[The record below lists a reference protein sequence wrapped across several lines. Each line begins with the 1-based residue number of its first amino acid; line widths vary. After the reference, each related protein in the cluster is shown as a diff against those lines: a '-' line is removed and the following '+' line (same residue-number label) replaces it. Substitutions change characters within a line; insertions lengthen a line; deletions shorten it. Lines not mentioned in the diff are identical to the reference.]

1 MKSKS
6 KCLVFSILAIG
17 IVTIA
22 LIAPY
27 ITYYDPNKQDLMK
40 ALQPPSKEHFFGTD
54 RYGRD
59 MLVRVLVGARCS
71 VFSTLLLVSLS
82 SVFGTTIGMICGYF
96 EGIVD
101 NVIMKLSDVFLS
113 IPGMVFAVAVAGVLG
128 GGIANAVF
136 ALLLISWPK
145 YARLARSQVLSE
157 KRNTYVDAAILSGA
171 NTIQIIFIH
180 ILPNIFGMVVTT
192 ALLDIGTMMMEL
204 AGLSF
209 LGLGAMPPTAEWGL
223 MMCNGRSMIQTSP
236 WVILAPG
243 FAIFITVSIFNLLGD
258 SYRDWMDVRY
268 QEKGSTSK

>member
-1 MKSKS
+1 MKIKS
-6 KCLVFSILAIG
+6 KCLVFTILAIG

-22 LIAPY
+22 FIAPY

-40 ALQPPSKEHFFGTD
+40 ALLPPGREHFLGTD

-59 MLVRVLVGARCS
+59 MFSRVLVGARCS
-71 VFSTLLLVSLS
+71 VFSALLLVSLS
-82 SVFGTTIGMICGYF
+82 SFFGTVIGMICGYF

-101 NVIMKLSDVFLS
+101 NFIMKLSDVFLS

-136 ALLLISWPK
+136 ALLLVSWPK

-171 NTIQIIFIH
+171 NTIQIVMFH
-180 ILPNIFGMVVTT
+180 ILPNIVGAVVTT
-192 ALLDIGTMMMEL
+192 AMLDIGTMMMEI

-209 LGLGAMPPTAEWGL
+209 LGLGAMPPTAEWGS
-223 MMCNGRSMIQTSP
+223 MMSNARSMIQTSP

-243 FAIFITVSIFNLLGD
+243 FAIFITVVIFNLLGV
-258 SYRDWMDVRY
+258 SYRDMLDVR
-268 QEKGSTSK
+268 QRKREN

>member
-6 KCLVFSILAIG
+6 KCLLFSILAIG

-27 ITYYDPNKQDLMK
+27 ITYYDPNKQDLMN

-96 EGIVD
+96 EGILD

-157 KRNTYVDAAILSGA
+157 KRNTYVDAAILSGS

-223 MMCNGRSMIQTSP
+223 MMSSGRSMIQTSP

-268 QEKGSTSK
+268 QEKGSTRK

>member
-1 MKSKS
+1 MKRKS
-6 KCLVFSILAIG
+6 KCLLFSILAIG

-27 ITYYDPNKQDLMK
+27 ITYYDSNKQDLMN
-40 ALQPPSKEHFFGTD
+40 ALQPPSKEHLFGTD

-59 MLVRVLVGARCS
+59 MFLRVLVGARCS
-71 VFSTLLLVSLS
+71 VFSTLLLVFLS

-101 NVIMKLSDVFLS
+101 TVIMKLSDVFLS

-157 KRNTYVDAAILSGA
+157 KRNTYVDAAILSGS

-223 MMCNGRSMIQTSP
+223 MMSSGRSMIQTSP

-258 SYRDWMDVRY
+258 SYRDWMDVRHK
-268 QEKGSTSK
+268 EKGSTSK

>member
-1 MKSKS
+1 MKRKS
-6 KCLVFSILAIG
+6 KCLLFSILAIG

-27 ITYYDPNKQDLMK
+27 ITYYDSNKQDLMN
-40 ALQPPSKEHFFGTD
+40 ALQPPSKEHLFGTD

-59 MLVRVLVGARCS
+59 MFFRVLVGARCS

-101 NVIMKLSDVFLS
+101 TVIMKLSDVFLS
-113 IPGMVFAVAVAGVLG
+113 IPGMVFALAVAGVLG

-157 KRNTYVDAAILSGA
+157 KRNTYVDAAILSGS

-223 MMCNGRSMIQTSP
+223 MMSSGRSMIQTSP

-243 FAIFITVSIFNLLGD
+243 FAIFITVSIFNLLDD
-258 SYRDWMDVRY
+258 SYRNWMDVRHK
-268 QEKGSTSK
+268 EKGSTSK